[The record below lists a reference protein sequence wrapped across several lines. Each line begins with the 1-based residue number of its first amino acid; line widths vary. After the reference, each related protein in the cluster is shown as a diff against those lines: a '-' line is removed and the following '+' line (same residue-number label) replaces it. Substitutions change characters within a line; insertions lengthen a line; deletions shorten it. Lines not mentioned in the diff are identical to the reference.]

1 MNDKKEVLDIIFHF
15 NKKEFD
21 AMFQQIPMTF
31 DLFEQCLVKCVEIDA
46 MEHFFKL
53 MDTYPEFAEK
63 YILKIERDTCI

>member
-21 AMFQQIPMTF
+21 AMFKQIPMTF
-31 DLFEQCLVKCVEIDA
+31 DFFEQCLVKCVEIDA